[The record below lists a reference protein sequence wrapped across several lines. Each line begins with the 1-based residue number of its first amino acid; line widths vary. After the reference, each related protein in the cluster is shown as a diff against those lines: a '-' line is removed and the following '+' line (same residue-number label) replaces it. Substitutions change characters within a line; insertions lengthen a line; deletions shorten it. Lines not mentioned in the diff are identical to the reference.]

1 MEKYSLDSP
10 RNTALVEGGSSAAL
24 EAISSNLSEGQAR
37 PSIPG
42 KMSQQGNQ
50 PPNQANAF
58 AAAIPVIRKALPLL
72 CTSLNLLFQPDLLFQ
87 PCLFHVPFFPET
99 QWLIVVLV
107 SQGCLDKLL
116 HMGWLTTTEVCF
128 LTVLKASPNSRC
140 SKANLSEG
148 SGRDSFLVS
157 CRFGGPSH
165 SLACDSITLVT
176 ASAIT

>member
-1 MEKYSLDSP
+1 MRLCLAIYLYQEEINPVPSGTNQSEFCSP
-10 RNTALVEGGSSAAL
+10 HIGLPRLACFY
-24 EAISSNLSEGQAR
+24 
-37 PSIPG
+37 P
-42 KMSQQGNQ
+42 
-50 PPNQANAF
+50 NAF